1 MDGETL
7 SLACRSNLPIGVYVM
22 QAWGLPV
29 VIPLR
34 LDPADRVRP
43 LSLCCHRCRHY
54 CRCLRPDC
62 WVAPPPARRPVLRP
76 AHPAALP
83 PDRRPA
89 LPARAPPNC
98 RPCAAFHHRHR
109 RRVRAARR
117 ASGQQLGRERRFGI
131 GSLGPALRRREFRLH
146 GVQVARGPALR
157 LLGGREPISEGRGL
171 RFQLRATFCL
181 RHRGIARLAACR
193 RQFRTQVVG
202 RPLALLTRGALVVQF
217 GVIVLSA
224 QFLALCN
231 EKGLS
236 INGLQYLTACD
247 SFH

>member
-1 MDGETL
+1 M
-7 SLACRSNLPIGVYVM
+7 ARSRPSAPGS
-22 QAWGLPV
+22 GGSRP
-29 VIPLR
+29 
-34 LDPADRVRP
+34 PAQ
-43 LSLCCHRCRHY
+43 LCCHRCRHC

-62 WVAPPPARRPVLRP
+62 WLAPPPTRRPVFRP
-76 AHPAALP
+76 AHPAELP
-83 PDRRPA
+83 PDPRPA
-89 LPARAPPNC
+89 LPARSPPNC
-98 RPCAAFHHRHR
+98 RPCTGFYRHRHRHRHR
-109 RRVRAARR
+109 RRVRAARGAGWPATGAR
-117 ASGQQLGRERRFGI
+117 APLRIRPARPGAAPPRVRLTVSRSPACAAPTRWPRADQP
-131 GSLGPALRRREFRLH
+131 GPR
-146 GVQVARGPALR
+146 PA
-157 LLGGREPISEGRGL
+157 
-171 RFQLRATFCL
+171 FQLRATFRL